1 MSGPDQKTDK
11 AAKLIRELLS
21 ELGENPA
28 REGLLKTP
36 ARVSEALRYFT
47 QGYTTDIDEIMT
59 DAVFEEKQEEMVL
72 LKDIDFY
79 SLCEHHL
86 VPFFGKCHIAY
97 IPDNRIIGLSK
108 LARVVDVFARRLQ
121 VQERMTREI
130 AHEIERR
137 LKPRGVAVVIEAQ
150 HLCMMMRGVEKQNSV
165 ATTSA
170 MLGVFREDMRT
181 RQEFL
186 HLIESHLTGEK

>member
-1 MSGPDQKTDK
+1 MSKSVDNER
-11 AAKLIRELLS
+11 AASLIRDLLA
-21 ELGENPA
+21 EIGEDPT
-28 REGLLKTP
+28 REGLLSTP
-36 ARVSEALRYFT
+36 RRVSEALRYFT
-47 QGYTTDIDEIMT
+47 EGYGVDVDEIVSE
-59 DAVFEEKQEEMVL
+59 AIFEEKQEEMVL

-130 AHEIERR
+130 AHAIHRH
-137 LKPRGVAVVIEAQ
+137 LKPHGIAVVIEAQ
-150 HLCMMMRGVEKQNSV
+150 HLCMMMRGVEKQNSI
-165 ATTSA
+165 ATTST
-170 MLGVFREDMRT
+170 MLGEFKDNAAT
-181 RQEFL
+181 RMEFFSL
-186 HLIESHLTGEK
+186 LGGLRKAY

>member
-1 MSGPDQKTDK
+1 MSGPGRQSDK
-11 AAKLIRELLS
+11 AAALIKELLA
-21 ELGENPA
+21 EIGENPE

-47 QGYTTDIDEIMT
+47 QGYSIDVDEIMT
-59 DAVFEEKQEEMVL
+59 DAVFEEKQEEMVV

-108 LARVVDVFARRLQ
+108 LARVVDVYAKRLQ

-130 AHEIERR
+130 AHEIERH

-150 HLCMMMRGVEKQNSV
+150 HLCMMMRGVEKQNSI
-165 ATTSA
+165 ATTST
-170 MLGVFREDMRT
+170 MLGDFKENAAT
-181 RQEFL
+181 RMEFFSL
-186 HLIESHLTGEK
+186 LGGLRKAY

>member
-150 HLCMMMRGVEKQNSV
+150 HLCMMMRGVEKQNSI
-165 ATTSA
+165 ATTST
-170 MLGVFREDMRT
+170 MLGEFKEHAAT
-181 RQEFL
+181 RMEFFSL
-186 HLIESHLTGEK
+186 LGGLRQAY

>member
-1 MSGPDQKTDK
+1 MKGSGGKDDR
-11 AAKLIRELLS
+11 AAVLIRELLA
-21 ELGENPA
+21 ELGEDPE
-28 REGLLKTP
+28 REGLLSTP
-36 ARVSEALRYFT
+36 KRVSEALRYFT
-47 QGYTTDIDEIMT
+47 QGYHIDVEEIV
-59 DAVFEEKQEEMVL
+59 AGSIFEEKQEEMVV
-72 LKDIDFY
+72 LKDIDFF

-130 AHEIERR
+130 AEAIEHHLR
-137 LKPRGVAVVIEAQ
+137 PQGVGVVIEAQ
-150 HLCMMMRGVEKQNSV
+150 HLCMMMRGVEKQNSI

-170 MLGVFREDMRT
+170 MLGAFRENAAT
-181 RQEFL
+181 RMEFFSL
-186 HLIESHLTGEK
+186 LGGLKKAY